1 MKVSD
6 NQQTNEEV
14 KGWKGYNTRQVYD
27 PSYNWFCVLKPKWS
41 TGLKICMFDKVFLGM
56 VKVIMPSIVSHGQST
71 AFDPPLQKSQCIS
84 LRKTIV
90 SNLSEK

>member
-6 NQQTNEEV
+6 NQQTNEDV
-14 KGWKGYNTRQVYD
+14 KGWKGYNARQVQD
-27 PSYNWFCVLKPKWS
+27 PRYNWFRVLKPKCS
-41 TGLKICMFDKVFLGM
+41 GLKICKFDKVCLGI

-84 LRKTIV
+84 LSKTIV
-90 SNLSEK
+90 SNLSKK